1 MLDMT
6 EFELNTMSVS
16 GDPHEIYANIIGKNW
31 ICIKHAAVWV
41 CPIVRGEGRGRSRE
55 LKT

>member
-41 CPIVRGEGRGRSRE
+41 CPIVRGEAVGGVGN
-55 LKT
+55 